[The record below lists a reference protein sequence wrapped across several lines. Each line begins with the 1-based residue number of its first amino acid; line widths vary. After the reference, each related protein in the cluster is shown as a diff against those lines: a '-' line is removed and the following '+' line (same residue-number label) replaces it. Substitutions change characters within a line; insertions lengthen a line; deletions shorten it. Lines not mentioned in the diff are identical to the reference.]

1 MISLVK
7 VVLCKINVI
16 LLFFFPAKVSLIIA
30 DTDWSDK
37 FSLDTVGSSGNIQC
51 KSKSNTYEVSKH
63 S

>member
-7 VVLCKINVI
+7 VVLCK
-16 LLFFFPAKVSLIIA
+16 LMSFCFFFSAKVSLIIA

>member
-7 VVLCKINVI
+7 VVLCKINII
-16 LLFFFPAKVSLIIA
+16 LLFFSAKVSLIIA